1 MSSHRISPTPSA
13 ECSPAPNPLEME
25 AGGASDEPQTVPSI
39 PNEPFL
45 EKCITLLRKAR
56 SLFRS
61 RNPKHTE
68 YTPISVCL
76 TATPIASALPKSRES
91 SRSDSNATLEGAP
104 AFAWK
109 HLKHPAVHF
118 LYTAIIVTA
127 LVLFTR
133 FSSYSATVKN
143 YGAVQTASCAAAFLS
158 ETGCGNLNSADCEP
172 FDQNIAIRCPA
183 GCVTQ
188 LAWNFLYVGPS
199 AVQYVPFVVGSGNSY
214 RGDSWI
220 CSSAIHA
227 GVLSNSNGGCVV
239 AKLSPS
245 RGETYQAS
253 TGNGVASV
261 AFNSSYPG
269 TLSFESLNESDT
281 AFCAD
286 LGFVS
291 EGFFVPFLMLFPL
304 LNVSR
309 KHLFWHTLIW
319 IFLYWTFVS
328 PDTSRADDKVAKYL
342 ASLLPAI
349 AVLYCLYVH
358 IVRYTMPKPNKYP
371 LESILWVGF
380 IWLGFHLDMLSNYGS
395 GLPTLSFS
403 ANNFKNS
410 AQLPALIVIICVV
423 LLLGLNFTYWHWK
436 QNTMFPLVVFYVAYF
451 TVYFSLPKIV
461 GLSIH
466 VHHYIFS
473 LILLPFTRLRLRL
486 ALFCQAILLGL
497 MLQGVLKFG
506 FASPFDTHLQAAAIY
521 TQGTTQTVW
530 NLTSTAVKSAPLT
543 ANTSSATPSDMMV
556 EWVYPL
562 NRTLNVTDLD
572 TPSLMRVLGVKN
584 AAEVAQIVPINEY
597 SLTVNDVQ
605 VYRGKQARF
614 SFGAVS
620 LLANGS
626 VRHVPNMD
634 SIVAPFDRVRTLGG
648 PFYLR
653 VAPVRYGDVLDYG
666 EVAVI
671 DFRSG
676 DISYVNAFSN

>member
-1 MSSHRISPTPSA
+1 MSSSHRISPSPSA
-13 ECSPAPNPLEME
+13 ECSPMSNPLEME
-25 AGGASDEPQTVPSI
+25 AARASEEQAVPSI
-39 PNEPFL
+39 PNEPIL
-45 EKCITLLRKAR
+45 EKCVTLLRKAR
-56 SLFRS
+56 SVFQS
-61 RNPKHTE
+61 RNPKYTE
-68 YTPISVCL
+68 YTPISVRL
-76 TATPIASALPKSRES
+76 TANPIAAVLPKSRD
-91 SRSDSNATLEGAP
+91 SRSDSNDTLDGAP
-104 AFAWK
+104 TFAWK

-133 FSSYSATVKN
+133 FSSYSATVSN
-143 YGAVQTASCAAAFLS
+143 YGAVQTASCAAAFMS

-172 FDQNIAIRCPA
+172 FDQSIAIRCPA
-183 GCVTQ
+183 GCVSQ

-199 AVQYVPFVVGSGNSY
+199 AVQYVPFVVGSSNTY

-220 CSSAIHA
+220 CSAAIHA
-227 GVLSNSNGGCVV
+227 GVLSNSKGGCVV

-245 RGETYQAS
+245 QSETYQAS
-253 TGNGVASV
+253 SANGIASV
-261 AFNSSYPG
+261 AFNSSYPS
-269 TLSFESLNESDT
+269 TLSFESLKESDT

-309 KHLFWHTLIW
+309 KHLFWNTLIW

-328 PDTSRADDKVAKYL
+328 PDTSRADDKIAKYL

-380 IWLGFHLDMLSNYGS
+380 IWLGFHLDMLSNYGN

-436 QNTMFPLVVFYVAYF
+436 QNTMFPLVVFYVVYF

-473 LILLPFTRLRLRL
+473 LLLLPFTRLRLRL
-486 ALFCQAILLGL
+486 ALFSQALLLGL

-506 FASPFDTHLQAAAIY
+506 FASPFDTHLQAGAIY
-521 TQGTTQTVW
+521 TQGTTQALW
-530 NLTSTAVKSAPLT
+530 NLTSTAVKSAPFT
-543 ANTSSATPSDMMV
+543 TNTSATLSDMVV

-572 TPSLMRVLGVKN
+572 TATLMRVLGVKT
-584 AAEVAQIVPINEY
+584 AAEVSQLVPINEY

-605 VYRGKQARF
+605 IYRGKQARF

-620 LLANGS
+620 LLANGTS
-626 VRHVPNMD
+626 ARRVPNMD
-634 SIVAPFDRVRTLGG
+634 SVVAPFDRVRMLGG

-653 VAPVRYGDVLDYG
+653 VAPVRYGNVLDYG
-666 EVAVI
+666 KVAVV

-676 DISYVNAFSN
+676 DITYVNAFSN